1 MVSFAA
7 LSAPSSL
14 SGRTL
19 ELSAIRKMNDK
30 SWPSQRMCFRETAAG
45 LSYPFLLPVCLK
57 QNKAFV

>member
-19 ELSAIRKMNDK
+19 ELSAVGKMSDK
-30 SWPSQRMCFRETAAG
+30 SWPSQRMCLLETAAG
-45 LSYPFLLPVCLK
+45 LSHPFLFPGSLK